1 MIFLYFFCSGSI
13 KIFGGLI
20 CVQRFYNLILKTLM
34 SLFLVQSL
42 KERQWWMKI
51 MLWILW
57 LISSWQWPYFFPSET
72 LIFFWPC
79 IGLKKFFFGTV
90 LYQLLIKYYQTVIA
104 QKLALW
110 FNTWRREATGEKR
123 ISPPFWLLKNLGY
136 LIIVFFSLH
145 VLKARTWRKTIQ
157 MVKNLNG
164 KKVWWVWNGLP
175 FAFPLLEF
183 SLWRSGFYEE
193 PDFQPG
199 VFVVF
204 LKLQQQTPGV
214 STKLS

>member
-136 LIIVFFSLH
+136 LIIVFFFFSPRF
-145 VLKARTWRKTIQ
+145 KG
-157 MVKNLNG
+157 KNMEENYTDG
-164 KKVWWVWNGLP
+164 KKFEWEESLVGVKWATICLSSSWIFFVTKRFLWGAWLS
-175 FAFPLLEF
+175 AWSLCCILEVATANTRC
-183 SLWRSGFYEE
+183 LH
-193 PDFQPG
+193 
-199 VFVVF
+199 
-204 LKLQQQTPGV
+204 
-214 STKLS
+214 